1 MHLSSVPFDQITKD
15 DVSTP
20 IPCTHTSLP
29 LDGMARNALF
39 ISMDMQDHAIYQV
52 WSHFYPTSLYLMRR
66 RKSIWSLLEWNPGP
80 LASQLTA
87 LTSRPCLLGHND
99 GWINQADHFQRGW
112 TLPFKP
118 TSRFSEFR
126 NNFGCK
132 NDDYFLALSL
142 TDAYE
147 YVEELMIINQAGKL
161 TNMREICI
169 FVMSA

>member
-1 MHLSSVPFDQITKD
+1 
-15 DVSTP
+15 
-20 IPCTHTSLP
+20 
-29 LDGMARNALF
+29 MARLG
-39 ISMDMQDHAIYQV
+39 IILVYMDMQDNKIYCF

-66 RKSIWSLLEWNPGP
+66 RNTIWSLLELNPGP

-126 NNFGCK
+126 NNSELFGCK

-147 YVEELMIINQAGKL
+147 YVVELMIINQAGKL
-161 TNMREICI
+161 TNMRELCI
-169 FVMSA
+169 VVMCALESNYYL